1 MPLQLC
7 FSWTLLYFSLYI
19 SSQFFDA
26 LIHLCH
32 QTESVSRR
40 SAVTCVPSNDGKMCP
55 IRWYCMVWRYIWWGT
70 IWGGTNTQSMV
81 YDSWLPGIWL
91 NHTLCWHGIVW
102 YGAIL
107 RCLLWYYNLSWPSFS
122 VWSAVKHCRLYGVWQ
137 SLKHLIVKYMVVCVC
152 CVW

>member
-7 FSWTLLYFSLYI
+7 FSWNCCISRCIFLHRFLTPSYTFVTRQSLYHEGQL
-19 SSQFFDA
+19 SR
-26 LIHLCH
+26 
-32 QTESVSRR
+32 VSHPMMVR
-40 SAVTCVPSNDGKMCP
+40 CVPYDG
-55 IRWYCMVWRYIWWGT
+55 IVWRYVWWGT

-102 YGAIL
+102 FGAIL
-107 RCLLWYYNLSWPSFS
+107 RCLLWYYNLSWSSFS

-137 SLKHLIVKYMVVCVC
+137 SLKHLIVKYMVGCVC